1 MVEPTFEYGFRL
13 SRRRAWQAAWSL
25 TRLGTRRSV
34 QGVIPSVELRAENS
48 IELSFPSQATDSEG
62 PEAHVNSTDASAKPA
77 PSSGIESAEAQ
88 GLLFEGDFSP
98 LPVDLGFRGPVACNA
113 AGISYRQLDYW
124 ARTGLV
130 VPQVRSA
137 SGSGSQRLYSFR
149 DILILKV
156 IKRLIDAGISLQQIR
171 TAIEHLRAR
180 GVQDLT
186 QVTLMSDGV
195 SVFECTSD
203 DEVIDLLRGGQGV
216 FGIALGGVWRN
227 IEGTLAEL
235 PAERAEVDE
244 PPQSD
249 DEVSQR
255 RRARAGG

>member
-1 MVEPTFEYGFRL
+1 MSSTEVPASSSATPMDP
-13 SRRRAWQAAWSL
+13 AA
-25 TRLGTRRSV
+25 
-34 QGVIPSVELRAENS
+34 
-48 IELSFPSQATDSEG
+48 
-62 PEAHVNSTDASAKPA
+62 
-77 PSSGIESAEAQ
+77 AQ
-88 GLLFEGDFSP
+88 GLLFDGDFSP
-98 LPVDLGFRGPVACNA
+98 LPMDLGFRGPVACSA
-113 AGISYRQLDYW
+113 AGITYRQLDYW

-130 VPQVRSA
+130 VPEVRSA

-180 GVQDLT
+180 GVADLT

-216 FGIALGGVWRN
+216 FGIALGGVWRS
-227 IEGTLAEL
+227 IEGTLSEL
-235 PAERAEVDE
+235 PAERAESEQPTTAAQDE
-244 PPQSD
+244 LS
-249 DEVSQR
+249 R
-255 RRARAGG
+255 RRQARAVG